1 MALLGLGL
9 LLLGCYVA
17 SAHKKQVAWPL
28 VVKALALHLLLAV
41 CLLQWPMVRQ
51 AVAVVGQGIEALQ
64 KLAAVGGGFVF
75 GGFISQPQA
84 LDKLFGPGG
93 HFVFALQLI
102 PTLVFIATLVAIG
115 YYWKILPKVVQ
126 AMAWLMHKLVGLSGP
141 EALSN
146 CASVF
151 VGQVEAQL
159 LIKPY
164 LAGLSRSQLLTVMC
178 GSFACISGGMLAV
191 YIGMGVSSMY
201 LLSASVLAIPGS
213 VVIAKL
219 LEPEL
224 PHEAAL
230 ALEAPLNTPLDA
242 PEANP
247 HPAVN
252 VIDAA
257 AQGAMEGWHIA
268 LSVLA
273 MLIAF
278 LSLMALG
285 DALLGQVGL
294 WAVRW
299 GLPPQWAGLD
309 WGHLSV
315 ATVMGLV
322 FYPVALL
329 LGIPAH
335 EALGAAAC
343 LGEKLVLNEFVA
355 YRHLLALTAAPAAG
369 LSPLSQ
375 AILSVALC
383 GFANIGSVAIQLGGI
398 GTMVPQRRGDLA
410 ALGLKAMVAG
420 NLASYLSALVVGLL
434 LASPQVPTLAWVAL
448 AVALWC
454 SPQAWVWAQ
463 ARWVKA

>member
-9 LLLGCYVA
+9 LLLGCYLA

-41 CLLQWPMVRQ
+41 CLLQWGVVRQ
-51 AVAVVGQGIEALQ
+51 AVAAVGQGIEALQ

-230 ALEAPLNTPLDA
+230 ALDA

-285 DALLGQVGL
+285 DALLGQLGQL
-294 WAVRW
+294 IAPLLVRW
-299 GLPPQWAGLD
+299 GLPSHWAGLD

-355 YRHLLALTAAPAAG
+355 YRHLLALTAASAAG
-369 LSPLSQ
+369 FSPLSQ

-454 SPQAWVWAQ
+454 SPQVWVWAQ